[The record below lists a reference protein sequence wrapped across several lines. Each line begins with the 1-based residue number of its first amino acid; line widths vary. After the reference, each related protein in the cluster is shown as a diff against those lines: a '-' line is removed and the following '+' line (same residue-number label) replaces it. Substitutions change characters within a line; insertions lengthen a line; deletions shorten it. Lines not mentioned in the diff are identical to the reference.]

1 MKLAPRALVAY
12 AFIAGAGLLLF
23 QNCGPAQ
30 LNSDTVVAS
39 DTGALD
45 QGSSGDD
52 PANPVP
58 VPQPSPTPV
67 AQIPSPTPNPAPS
80 STPNPT
86 PSPVATPSVPAPVV
100 SLSATSLD
108 FGNVSF
114 GFSSRRTVTVN
125 NTGNATLTF
134 SSIRITQMG
143 FDFGILNEIGACRT
157 SLAPGANCKVSVD
170 FFPDGFGTVVATL
183 NISTNAQ
190 SAAFTI
196 PLSGRSSF

>member
-12 AFIAGAGLLLF
+12 VFIAGAGLLLF

-39 DTGALD
+39 DAGALD
-45 QGSSGDD
+45 QGSSGGD

-58 VPQPSPTPV
+58 APEASPTPV
-67 AQIPSPTPNPAPS
+67 AQIPSPAPS

-86 PSPVATPSVPAPVV
+86 PSPVGTPSVPAPVV

-114 GFSSRRTVTVN
+114 GFSSSRTVTVS

-157 SLAPGANCKVSVD
+157 SLAPGANCKISVD